1 MIEQQ
6 VKIRNCL
13 GIHARPATLISQTAK
28 KYKSKVLLVKDGFE
42 VDAKSILDILLLE
55 APQGSV
61 LTLKADGPDE
71 KEAIEAL
78 RELIE
83 ERKFDE
89 E

>member
-1 MIEQQ
+1 
-6 VKIRNCL
+6 
-13 GIHARPATLISQTAK
+13 
-28 KYKSKVLLVKDGFE
+28 LLVKDGFE

-78 RELIE
+78 RKLIE